1 MTESILY
8 TKLTIPPLRAKR
20 VQRSRLIDRLNG
32 GLHRKLT
39 LVAASAGC
47 GKTTLVSEWL
57 SVGPRPAA
65 WLSLDAG
72 DNDPERFMTYLC
84 AALGTVGAD
93 WGARMPGRIPAQP
106 FQPEPM
112 MTFIINEICA
122 IRDPFVLVLDD
133 YHVIESRP
141 IREAVALLLERM
153 PPQMHLVI
161 ASREEP
167 ELPIARLRVRDQ
179 ITEARIADLRF
190 TSSEASEFLREVMD
204 LRLSEEDVSVLYFQ
218 TEGWIAG
225 LQLAALSMQGQEDA
239 SSFVPSFH
247 GSHRYVLDYLV
258 DEVLRQQP
266 ADIQAFLLRTSILDR
281 FCGPLCDAL
290 LYRHKDRMTVE
301 SAPSGQEIL
310 ETLERANLFIVPL
323 DHERRWYRYHHLFSE
338 LLQQR
343 LRQSMNDSRK
353 ELEGIAELHVRASE
367 WLEDQGL
374 DLEAFR
380 HAAAAH
386 DLDRAGRLLEGN
398 GMPLLFR
405 GAVLPIV
412 QWLDSLPGEEAD
424 ARPTLGIMHASALLM
439 VGRISGVEPRLQAAE
454 KALRSSRQDD
464 KARDLI
470 GHIASIRATLAVSR
484 HEADTIMSESLRA
497 LEYLHPDNLPVRT
510 ATTWALG
517 YAYELQGDRA
527 AAGKA
532 YADALSE
539 SRKIGHLMI
548 TIMAMLGQGNMQRAD
563 NRLAAAADT
572 YRGVLDLAGDPPLP
586 AACEAHLGLARI
598 NYEWNDLGA
607 AEHHAQ
613 FAVKLARQFE
623 HLDRVVAAEVFLA
636 RLKLVKGDFGTA
648 SLLLSETEHSARER
662 HFLNQIAGI
671 AEVQA
676 LALLRQGNLA
686 AAAELAQNH
695 GLGIIQARVL
705 LEKGKPS
712 AAIEILNSLRGQADD
727 KGWEDERIRIMVLQL
742 LALDAHGLQAKAR
755 QLLFDVLGIAQSGG
769 FIRTFLD
776 EGKLMER
783 LLRDAAAHGRM
794 PEYLNRLLDAFAIQE
809 AIDQGRDRNEHLAEI
824 PPVPLI
830 EALSD
835 RELEILRLIAQGLS
849 NQDISERLYL
859 ALSTVKGHNRNIFD
873 KLQVKRRTEAVA
885 HARKLG
891 LL

>member
-1 MTESILY
+1 MVVPMTESLLY
-8 TKLTIPPLRAKR
+8 TKLTIPPLRAKI
-20 VQRSRLIDRLNG
+20 VQRSRLIARLNE

-57 SVGPRPAA
+57 TGCPRPAA

-84 AALGTVGAD
+84 AALENVGAD
-93 WGARMPGRIPAQP
+93 WGARMPGRLSALQP

-112 MTFIINEICA
+112 MTFIINEICT

-133 YHVIESRP
+133 YHVIESRL
-141 IREAVALLLERM
+141 IREAVALLLKHM

-179 ITEARIADLRF
+179 ITETRIADLRF
-190 TSSEASEFLREVMD
+190 TSSEASEFLREVMG
-204 LRLSEEDVSVLYFQ
+204 LRLSEEDISVLHFQ

-266 ADIQAFLLRTSILDR
+266 ADIQAFLLRTSIVDR
-281 FCGPLCDAL
+281 LCGPLCDAL
-290 LYRHKDRMTVE
+290 FNRHKDRMTAE
-301 SAPSGQEIL
+301 SAPSGQEML
-310 ETLERANLFIVPL
+310 EALERAHLFIVPL
-323 DHERRWYRYHHLFSE
+323 DHDRQWYRYHHLFAE

-343 LRQSMNDSRK
+343 LRQSMSGSRDGH
-353 ELEGIAELHVRASE
+353 EGIAELHVRASE

-412 QWLDSLPGEEAD
+412 QWLDSLPGEEVD
-424 ARPTLGIMHASALLM
+424 ARPSLGVMHASALLM

-454 KALRSSRQDD
+454 KALQSSRQDD

-484 HEADTIMSESLRA
+484 HEADTIMAESLRA
-497 LEYLHPDNLPVRT
+497 LEYLYPDNLPVRT

-548 TIMAMLGQGNMQRAD
+548 TIMAMLGQGNMQRAA

-586 AACEAHLGLARI
+586 AACDAHLGLAWI
-598 NYEWNDLGA
+598 NYEWNDLMA

-613 FAVKLARQFE
+613 FAVSWHGSLNIWTVPSRQ
-623 HLDRVVAAEVFLA
+623 RCFLP
-636 RLKLVKGDFGTA
+636 G
-648 SLLLSETEHSARER
+648 
-662 HFLNQIAGI
+662 
-671 AEVQA
+671 
-676 LALLRQGNLA
+676 
-686 AAAELAQNH
+686 
-695 GLGIIQARVL
+695 
-705 LEKGKPS
+705 
-712 AAIEILNSLRGQADD
+712 
-727 KGWEDERIRIMVLQL
+727 
-742 LALDAHGLQAKAR
+742 
-755 QLLFDVLGIAQSGG
+755 
-769 FIRTFLD
+769 
-776 EGKLMER
+776 
-783 LLRDAAAHGRM
+783 
-794 PEYLNRLLDAFAIQE
+794 
-809 AIDQGRDRNEHLAEI
+809 
-824 PPVPLI
+824 
-830 EALSD
+830 
-835 RELEILRLIAQGLS
+835 
-849 NQDISERLYL
+849 
-859 ALSTVKGHNRNIFD
+859 
-873 KLQVKRRTEAVA
+873 
-885 HARKLG
+885 
-891 LL
+891 